1 MRVPKK
7 VPVKG
12 SEKMQDDE
20 LVNKVKE
27 YLGIATDDEV
37 VTRGIRMKT
46 LTAKAYL
53 IKGGAKHLNE
63 NFTDSDVACI
73 AVGVNDL
80 LNAIPG
86 ETKFSPAFNTLA
98 LQICRG

>member
-1 MRVPKK
+1 
-7 VPVKG
+7 
-12 SEKMQDDE
+12 MQDDE
-20 LVNKVKE
+20 LVSKVKE
-27 YLGIATDDEV
+27 YLGITTDDEV
-37 VTRGIRMKT
+37 ITRGIKLKA

-53 IKGGAKHLNE
+53 IKGGATHLKE
-63 NFTDSDVACI
+63 NFTDSDITCI

-80 LNAIPG
+80 LNGIPG